1 MPDLG
6 TATTTARVRSST
18 VGQRGLS
25 PGNPC
30 TEVSVKLV
38 VTPVDTNPR
47 KLPASAPVGAMSCV
61 EEPLSESTMATL
73 ILLRLHFCRCFELGA
88 EVGAGVHGRIKL
100 AKRRVHDGQKVQ
112 F

>member
-38 VTPVDTNPR
+38 VTPVDTKPR

-73 ILLRLHFCRCFELGA
+73 IEPAVHSRIEELLPHLWKPAPG
-88 EVGAGVHGRIKL
+88 
-100 AKRRVHDGQKVQ
+100 
-112 F
+112 